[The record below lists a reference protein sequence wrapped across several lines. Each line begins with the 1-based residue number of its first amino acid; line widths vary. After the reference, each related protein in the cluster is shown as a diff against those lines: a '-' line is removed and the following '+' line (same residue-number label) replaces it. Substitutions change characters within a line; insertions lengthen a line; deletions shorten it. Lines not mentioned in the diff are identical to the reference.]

1 MPSLRSFSLAACLVA
16 SMLVLATGCEIAPP
30 VQEMSDARQAIAVAR
45 DAGAETHAADQ
56 LREAVQYLET
66 AEQKLNEESYAEARR
81 AALAAKSKALTARRL
96 SEINKPE

>member
-1 MPSLRSFSLAACLVA
+1 MVSLRSLSLSACLVA
-16 SMLVLATGCEIAPP
+16 ALLVMASGCEIAPP

-56 LREAVQYLET
+56 LREAVQFLET

-96 SEINKPE
+96 SEINQPE

>member
-1 MPSLRSFSLAACLVA
+1 MPSFRTLLLTACLLA
-16 SMLVLATGCEIAPP
+16 SMLILASGCEIAPP

-96 SEINKPE
+96 SEINQPE